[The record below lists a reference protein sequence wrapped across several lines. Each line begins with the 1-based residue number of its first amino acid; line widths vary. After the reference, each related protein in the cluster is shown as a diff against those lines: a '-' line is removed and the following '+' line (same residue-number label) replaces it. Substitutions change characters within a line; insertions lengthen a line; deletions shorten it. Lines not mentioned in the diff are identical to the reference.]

1 MQTVVV
7 AFLIS
12 LVVAL
17 AMTPLVRGAAFRFG
31 VLDHALTSRKIHGK
45 PIPRLGGV
53 AIVVAFFVPLVALFF
68 FDTGVGRLLW
78 SQPQRALALIL
89 GGLAI
94 AALGTFDDL
103 KGSGARIKF
112 AVQVL
117 VAAAMWFADYR
128 ADTIA
133 TPFGTFGL
141 GVLGFPLTILWIV
154 GVTNALNLIDGLD
167 GLATGVALA
176 ATGTIFWVSLNNHRM
191 LMALVMASLA
201 GALLGFLRYNFHPAS
216 IFMGDSGSLFVG
228 FILAT
233 TALETHE
240 KTTTAVALLV
250 PLVALGLPIGDTLL
264 AMTRRTV
271 RGQPMFSSDR
281 GHIHHRL
288 MARGLS
294 HRATVLAL
302 YGISIV
308 LAGVAV
314 ALFHSDAEQTLAY
327 AGAII
332 AIAVM
337 LLASA
342 GFVRFDQGAA
352 APLRPQEQPGHAGV
366 GPAGGG
372 VAAPGAG
379 PGRRLAGG
387 AGGGAGLPGELRG
400 AHARRAQRDGAD
412 ERVLLGLRR
421 GARRPAA
428 GPLQPAGRAS
438 GRRAARAGVH
448 RWQAHRGPGHGDRDR
463 APLRARLRG
472 GAADGREARAG
483 DERVEEAP
491 AVPEVGRKRRS
502 RLLHVGATR

>member
-1 MQTVVV
+1 
-7 AFLIS
+7 
-12 LVVAL
+12 
-17 AMTPLVRGAAFRFG
+17 
-31 VLDHALTSRKIHGK
+31 
-45 PIPRLGGV
+45 V
-53 AIVVAFFVPLVALFF
+53 AIVIAFFVPLVALFF
-68 FDTGVGRLLW
+68 FDTGVGKLLW

-94 AALGTFDDL
+94 AALGIFDDL

-133 TPFGTFGL
+133 TPFGTIGL

-167 GLATGVALA
+167 GLATGIALA
-176 ATGTIFWVSLNNHRM
+176 ATGTIFWVSLTNHRM
-191 LMALVMASLA
+191 LMALVMASMA
-201 GALLGFLRYNFHPAS
+201 GALLGFLRYNFNPAS

-240 KTTTAVALLV
+240 KSTTAVALLV

-302 YGISIV
+302 YGITVV
-308 LAGVAV
+308 LSGMAV
-314 ALFHSDAEQTLAY
+314 ALFHSDAGQTLAFG
-327 AGAII
+327 GALV
-332 AIAVM
+332 AIAAM
-337 LLASA
+337 LLVTA
-342 GFVRFDQGAA
+342 GYVRFDQTRLLLSDRKNNLAMRAAVRRAGELLQNAQDTEAVWKVVQEVVPALGASCA
-352 APLRPQEQPGHAGV
+352 SLTVVARNGTVQTSEFSWGFDEAPLTV
-366 GPAGGG
+366 
-372 VAAPGAG
+372 
-379 PGRRLAGG
+379 
-387 AGGGAGLPGELRG
+387 
-400 AHARRAQRDGAD
+400 
-412 ERVLLGLRR
+412 
-421 GARRPAA
+421 
-428 GPLQPAGRAS
+428 
-438 GRRAARAGVH
+438 
-448 RWQAHRGPGHGDRDR
+448 
-463 APLRARLRG
+463 LRARFSLLGERPDEG
-472 GAADGREARAG
+472 RLELGFVDGRRTVDRDTEIS
-483 DERVEEAP
+483 VELLCEHVYA
-491 AVPEVGRKRRS
+491 AVQRIAAEHETETSGLRKLLTFRR
-502 RLLHVGATR
+502 

>member
-12 LVVAL
+12 LAIAL
-17 AMTPLVRGAAFRFG
+17 VLTPLVRGAAVRFG
-31 VLDHALTSRKIHGK
+31 VLDHALTSRKIHGR

-68 FDTGVGRLLW
+68 FDTGVGKLLW

-94 AALGTFDDL
+94 AALGIFDDL

-141 GVLGFPLTILWIV
+141 GVLGFPLTVLWIV

-176 ATGTIFWVSLNNHRM
+176 ATGTIFWVSLTNHRM
-191 LMALVMASLA
+191 LMALVMAGLA

-264 AMTRRTV
+264 SMTRRTI

-308 LAGVAV
+308 MAGVAV

-327 AGAII
+327 AGAVI

-337 LLASA
+337 LLMSA
-342 GFVRFDQGAA
+342 GYVRFDQGRQLLSDRKNNLATRAA
-352 APLRPQEQPGHAGV
+352 VRRAGEQL
-366 GPAGGG
+366 
-372 VAAPGAG
+372 
-379 PGRRLAGG
+379 RLAQDPD
-387 AGGGAGLPGELRG
+387 AVWRVVQEVVPALQASCAALTLV
-400 AHARRAQRDGAD
+400 ARNGTVRTSEFSWGFD
-412 ERVLLGLRR
+412 E
-421 GARRPAA
+421 
-428 GPLQPAGRAS
+428 
-438 GRRAARAGVH
+438 
-448 RWQAHRGPGHGDRDR
+448 
-463 APLRARLRG
+463 APETVLRARFSLLGERPD
-472 GAADGREARAG
+472 DGRLELGFTDGRRTVDRDTEIAIELLCEHVYA
-483 DERVEEAP
+483 
-491 AVPEVGRKRRS
+491 AVQRMAAKHEQETNGPRKLLPFRR
-502 RLLHVGATR
+502 